1 MRTGTP
7 YYQATAA
14 TNVIVSNK
22 PAILHGIIIGAD
34 VASSTIEISD
44 SVDDG
49 NGNIVVS
56 LAGSTLMTSLGG
68 YVPINS
74 AFTKGIAVDIANQT
88 KVTFCWSPS

>member
-7 YYQATAA
+7 YYKATAA
-14 TNVIVSNK
+14 TNVIISAG

-44 SVDDG
+44 SIDDG

-56 LAGSTLMTSLGG
+56 LAGSTLMTSCGG
-68 YVPINS
+68 YIPIGL
-74 AFTKGIAVDIANQT
+74 AFTKGIAADIANQT